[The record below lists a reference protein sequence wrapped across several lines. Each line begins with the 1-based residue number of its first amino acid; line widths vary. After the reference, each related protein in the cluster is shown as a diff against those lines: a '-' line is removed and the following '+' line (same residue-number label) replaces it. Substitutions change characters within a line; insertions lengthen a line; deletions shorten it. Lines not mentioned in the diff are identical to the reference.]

1 MIKFDNQTAKEIAQ
15 QIELTTGR
23 AFQIQAIHPIS
34 GGDINAAFKLESKTE
49 NYFVKLNHPKM
60 LTMFEAEFAGL
71 TSLVQTNTVF
81 VPRPIFYG
89 NTDKVSFLLLE
100 YLELHRTTAF
110 SERLLGQKLAELHL
124 QQQPYFGW
132 HIDNTIGSTIQR
144 NPQTKNW
151 IEFWRKS
158 RLDFQL
164 QLAISNGYGK
174 YLASLGEKLSEK
186 LADFFDGYTP
196 QPSLLH
202 GDLWAGNVAAIIGNQ
217 PVMFDPACYFGD
229 RETDLAMTEL
239 FGGFGQDFYAAYNDV
254 WQLDSGYKTRKSLY
268 NLYHVLNHVNLF
280 GSSYVSQAEKIMNN
294 LLQEIS

>member
-15 QIELTTGR
+15 QIELTTGH

-34 GGDINAAFKLESKTE
+34 GGDINAAFKLEGKTE

-60 LTMFEAEFAGL
+60 LAMFEAEFAGL
-71 TSLVQTNTVF
+71 TSLAQTNTVF

-89 NTDKVSFLLLE
+89 NTDKVSFLVLE
-100 YLELHRTTAF
+100 YLELHRTTAL
-110 SERLLGQKLAELHL
+110 SERLLGQQLAQLHL

-132 HIDNTIGSTIQR
+132 HIDNTIGSTMQR

-164 QLAISNGYGK
+164 QLVISNGYGK
-174 YLASLGEKLSEK
+174 KLASLGEKLSEK

-202 GDLWAGNVAAIIGNQ
+202 GDLWAGNVAATIGNQ
-217 PVMFDPACYFGD
+217 AVMFDPACYFGD

-254 WQLDSGYKTRKSLY
+254 WQLDSGYQTRKSLY

-280 GSSYVSQAEKIMNN
+280 GSSYVSQAEKIMKN